1 MPNTRMFINGDEAV
15 AYGVRLCRPQVVT
28 AYPITPQT
36 ICVEKL
42 SDFVADG
49 SLKCEYLYAESEHS
63 VMASVMGASLAG
75 ARVFTA
81 TSSQGLA
88 YMCEVLH
95 YVSGSRF
102 PVVMMNANRTLAA
115 PWNIFGDQRDSM
127 SQRDAGWIQVY
138 CENGQEA
145 LDMVIQAYRIAEH
158 PDVYIPVM
166 VNLDGFVN
174 THTYELVEI
183 PDQETVDAFLPPLKS
198 KNCIDFND
206 PKSYCISTN
215 TEWNTKFRDQ
225 QQRAMMGSAKVI
237 EEVNKEFAAAFGR
250 DWGGMVDEYRMDDA
264 EICLV
269 ALGSVCGTTKEV
281 VDTLREQGKKVG
293 LVKLRFIRPFP
304 KEFFKALTHRVKAVG
319 VVDRNISFGYEGA
332 MGSEVKAAMQTAGK
346 FIPVLNFVCG
356 LAGQDITREDLA
368 GMFAKVEAAAE
379 GKPYLDMEMTG
390 ARW

>member
-36 ICVEKL
+36 ICVEKI

-49 SLKCEYLYAESEHS
+49 SLKCEYVYAESEHS
-63 VMASVMGASLAG
+63 VMASVMGASLVG

-174 THTYELVEI
+174 THTYELVEV

-198 KNCIDFND
+198 KNAIDFND

-237 EEVNKEFAAAFGR
+237 EDVNKEFAAAFGR
-250 DWGGMVDEYRMDDA
+250 DWGGMVDEYRMEDA

-304 KEFFKALTHRVKAVG
+304 KEFFKALSHRVKAAG
-319 VVDRNISFGYEGA
+319 VIDRNISFGYEGA